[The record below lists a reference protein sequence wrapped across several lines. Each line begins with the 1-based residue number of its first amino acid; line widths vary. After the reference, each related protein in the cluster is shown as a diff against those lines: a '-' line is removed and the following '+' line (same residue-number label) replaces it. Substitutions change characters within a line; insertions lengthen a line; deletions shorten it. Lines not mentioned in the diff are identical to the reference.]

1 MKGVLARLREIFAQ
15 EEVVQVPSL
24 KSRQRLDVNR
34 EVNLVN
40 GLMHNVVVNTIDQLN
55 KLLYAG
61 SFVVAERLGLMR
73 NMGMRQEKEESWWK
87 RRIEGNIGRWRK
99 DLSRVEEVRRGKLE
113 LSRKERMRMDRAY
126 GLTEKGT
133 LSVREFL
140 TSKIH
145 SGSTKIRRFLEK
157 GIQFHQNNL
166 FKNNQSQLY
175 KELGGAETDRN
186 NPSPDAREATR
197 FWGGI

>member
-1 MKGVLARLREIFAQ
+1 M
-15 EEVVQVPSL
+15 
-24 KSRQRLDVNR
+24 
-34 EVNLVN
+34 
-40 GLMHNVVVNTIDQLN
+40 
-55 KLLYAG
+55 
-61 SFVVAERLGLMR
+61 
-73 NMGMRQEKEESWWK
+73 
-87 RRIEGNIGRWRK
+87 
-99 DLSRVEEVRRGKLE
+99 SRVEEVRRGKGE

-133 LSVREFL
+133 LCVREFL
-140 TSKIH
+140 KSKIH

-186 NPSPDAREATR
+186 NFHPMPGRRRGFRVVFGRSWGDMRER
-197 FWGGI
+197 QSGWKE